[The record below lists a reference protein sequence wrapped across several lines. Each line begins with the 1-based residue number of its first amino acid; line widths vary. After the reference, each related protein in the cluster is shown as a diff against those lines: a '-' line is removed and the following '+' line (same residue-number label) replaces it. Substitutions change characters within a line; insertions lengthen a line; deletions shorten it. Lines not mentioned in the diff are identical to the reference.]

1 VSDISMERLRVISMY
16 DTTEPEYWEH
26 TSEAIRK
33 AVREKVMMA
42 RELIRLRAWIARF
55 TPVSAGERGYE
66 PKLDDEITRCRAL
79 IDAVKEATK

>member
-42 RELIRLRAWIARF
+42 RELIRLRKIIG
-55 TPVSAGERGYE
+55 VEMGQRGLWPRSVQSE
-66 PKLDDEITRCRAL
+66 QDRCRAL
-79 IDAVKEATK
+79 IDAEKEGK